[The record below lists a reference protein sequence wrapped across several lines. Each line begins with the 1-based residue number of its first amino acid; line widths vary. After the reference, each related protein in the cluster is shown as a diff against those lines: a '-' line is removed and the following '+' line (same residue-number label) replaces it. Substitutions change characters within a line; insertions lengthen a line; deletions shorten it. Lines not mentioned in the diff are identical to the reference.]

1 MRHLDR
7 LGSQFSISL
16 PPDEEGLVGREC
28 PVTECE
34 GYFKIQFGTGLKG
47 KDLPCHCPYC
57 GHEAGHNKFFTK
69 EQVEYARSVVLNKV
83 TDAFL
88 KDLKSLEFNHPP
100 RSSFGI
106 GISMKVTGRPRPIRH
121 YREKKLET
129 EVVCDQCT
137 LRYTIYGVFGYC
149 PDCGVHNSLQIL
161 NKNLDLVEKLLEV
174 AKTQNA
180 AIAQN
185 LIENA
190 LEDCVSAF
198 DGFGRET
205 CRVFS
210 SKAARPEK
218 PIEIRFQNISN
229 ARERVHELFAIDF
242 ASSLASNDWM
252 KVQRAFQKRHLLSHK
267 MGVVDEAYLS
277 ATGGT
282 RSLLR
287 RKVPLGGAEIAE
299 LVVHLRAL
307 GSELFRA
314 LKAKS

>member
-1 MRHLDR
+1 M
-7 LGSQFSISL
+7 
-16 PPDEEGLVGREC
+16 P
-28 PVTECE
+28 ECE

-57 GHEAGHNKFFTK
+57 GHQANQNKFFTK

-83 TDAFL
+83 TDALL
-88 KDLKSLEFNHPP
+88 KDLKTLEFNHQPP
-100 RSSFGI
+100 RGSFGI

-137 LRYTIYGVFGYC
+137 LRYTIFGVFGYC

-161 NKNLDLVEKLLEV
+161 NANLDLVEKLLAV
-174 AKTQNA
+174 AITQDTA
-180 AIAQN
+180 VAQN

-205 CRVFS
+205 CRAFS
-210 SKAARPEK
+210 SKSTK
-218 PIEIRFQNISN
+218 PGKVVLIRLQNISD
-229 ARERVHELFAIDF
+229 ARERVRELFAVDF
-242 ASSLASNDWM
+242 ASNITADDWTE
-252 KVQRAFQKRHLLSHK
+252 VQRAFQKRHLLSHK

-277 ATGGT
+277 ATGET
-282 RSLLR
+282 RSLLG
-287 RKVPLGGAEIAE
+287 RKVPLAGAEIAE
-299 LVVHLRAL
+299 LVVRLRAL
-307 GSELFRA
+307 GLELFRA
-314 LKAKS
+314 LRAKS